1 MVLNYLFKKKYRL
14 LKSIHFQYVFEK
26 YYIQTKLELIILGRP
41 NLLGYPRLGISIPKK
56 NIKYAYKRNIIKRL
70 IRETFRLLQH
80 KLIAMDF
87 VVIAKKN
94 SIFLENRNIINIL
107 ESLWLNYHQ

>member
-1 MVLNYLFKKKYRL
+1 MLNYFFKKKSRL
-14 LKSIHFQYVFEK
+14 LKPINFEYVFKKHFLQKTFE
-26 YYIQTKLELIILGRP
+26 IIILGRP
-41 NLLGYPRLGISIPKK
+41 NLLGYPRLGVNIPRK

-80 KLIAMDF
+80 KLDSMDF

-94 SIFLENRNIINIL
+94 IIFLKNKNIINML
-107 ESLWLNYHQ
+107 ENLWLNCR